1 MNSNVGPHGI
11 YTPSRQGET
20 MSIIPEYWGAAKQYL
35 RSADAVIGGLIDQY
49 EEPPL
54 SSKDELFETLI
65 RSIVGQQ
72 ISAIAADAI
81 WGRMGLLIEL
91 KTPGS
96 YAKVSDQELRD
107 AGLSFRKIEYIR
119 GIVESWP
126 RLSLIDWGKMS
137 DEEVSK
143 ELISLRGIGPWTVD
157 MILIF
162 NLLRPDIFPL
172 GDVGVVRMIEPL
184 YANGESLDTKEL
196 NKVGDVWAPYRTVAV
211 WYLWRSL
218 DPEPVEY

>member
-1 MNSNVGPHGI
+1 
-11 YTPSRQGET
+11 
-20 MSIIPEYWGAAKQYL
+20 MSIIPEYWGAAKQHL
-35 RSADAVIGGLIDQY
+35 RSVDPVIGKLIDDY

-65 RSIVGQQ
+65 HSIVGQQ

-81 WGRMGLLIEL
+81 WARMGLLVEL
-91 KTPGS
+91 KTPDS

-119 GIVESWP
+119 GIVKSWP
-126 RLSLIDWGKMS
+126 RLSLIDWNNIS
-137 DEEVSK
+137 DEEVRR

-162 NLLRPDIFPL
+162 NLLRPDILPL
-172 GDVGVVRMIEPL
+172 GDVGVVRMIERF
-184 YANGESLDTKEL
+184 YANGESLDTEEL
-196 NKVGDVWAPYRTVAV
+196 NKVGNVWAPYRTVAV